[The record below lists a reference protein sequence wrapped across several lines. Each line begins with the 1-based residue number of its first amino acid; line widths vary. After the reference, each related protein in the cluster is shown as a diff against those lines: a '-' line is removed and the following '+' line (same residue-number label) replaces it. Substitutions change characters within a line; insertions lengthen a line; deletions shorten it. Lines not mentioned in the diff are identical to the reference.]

1 MNKLIYFDS
10 VGCPTHTAS
19 YSDDAVAL
27 LMSQE
32 GNGFLLDDPLLSDEI
47 ALSIFYLKDGE
58 IRVRPAQPSEFYR
71 WDSDVESWVF
81 DWGGVRETLTKRI
94 NIEIGR
100 RIYLPCNGFDADKTS
115 RDRIS
120 GMIARLQRGDGLPT
134 GWVGWR
140 DAENGMHWETDDAS
154 TVLTNLTALSRAIE
168 DREQALLVAGW
179 THKANIAALTD
190 IDAII
195 AYDVTAGWPS

>member
-1 MNKLIYFDS
+1 MNKLIYFNS
-10 VGCPTHTAS
+10 VGSPTHTAS

-32 GNGFLLDDPLLSDEI
+32 GNGFLLDDPLMSDEI

-58 IRVRPAQPSEFYR
+58 VRVRPAQPSEFYR

-81 DWGGVRETLTKRI
+81 DWDGVRETLTKRV

-100 RIYLPCNGFDADKTS
+100 RIYLPCNGFDADPVS
-115 RDRIS
+115 RERI
-120 GMIARLQRGDGLPT
+120 GRMITRLERGDGFPV
-134 GWVGWR
+134 GWIGWR
-140 DAENGMHWETDDAS
+140 DAENQMHWANETPEQ
-154 TVLTNLTALSRAIE
+154 VLVHLQELSRAIE

-179 THKANIAALTD
+179 THKANIEALTD
-190 IDAII
+190 IDAIL
-195 AYDVTAGWPS
+195 AYDITSGWPS